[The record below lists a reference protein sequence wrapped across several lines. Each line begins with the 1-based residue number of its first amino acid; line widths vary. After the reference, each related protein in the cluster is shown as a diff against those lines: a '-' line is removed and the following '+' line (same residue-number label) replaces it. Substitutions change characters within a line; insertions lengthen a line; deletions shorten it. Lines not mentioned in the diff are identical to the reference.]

1 MIDHSI
7 TATALGDGRIRY
19 DLGKPN
25 WDQRRVPDIHQP
37 ATTTAVAPD
46 RTIDIVILG
55 DGFTTPTD
63 FVSSLTEWL
72 TDFYTVQVYATFAG
86 CLRIR
91 ALYTRSRVPASAN
104 RDSAY
109 RVDVSDDGAEI
120 VLDEGAWWAADDADG
135 VAFRTALWEGVDSFE
150 DVNLRRYPLD
160 IDVGDGNQAI
170 KSTLL
175 RDLYRNLVVCMLVR
189 TTDTVFTG
197 QKPTISIHPSGAA
210 RDVARPDP
218 DATRHV
224 RVALG
229 ANEIHEL
236 GHAFGLL
243 SDEYINGRSKPNERI
258 NPTTPSVFSLSNLVC
273 STPLDDELPVPSV
286 DEVPWIYLSPGGW
299 QGRTA
304 SGSDPSPVVG
314 WLWVGGGVHRG
325 VWHSEYRCL
334 MNGTHDNFAFTQSA
348 PADPTANP
356 DGTYTDEN
364 GAKLRDRDRLCLWCQ
379 EIVAIRI
386 LEKTDQLLEDG
397 DPDDV
402 TTQGLVWYSRW
413 VDRLRPSYH
422 ELFDVARQLA
432 DNEARYATLT
442 PGRNGEPLWQSDL
455 YSVPAAA
462 PEGPTTTVAPLADD
476 ELFVLAHVAA
486 TA

>member
-1 MIDHSI
+1 MIDHSVA
-7 TATALGDGRIRY
+7 ATALGDGRIRY

-25 WDQRRVPDIHQP
+25 WEPRRVPDIHQP
-37 ATTTAVAPD
+37 AATTAVAPD
-46 RTIDIVILG
+46 RMIDIVILG
-55 DGFTTPTD
+55 DGFTTRAQ
-63 FVSSLTEWL
+63 FLSSLTEWL
-72 TDFYTVQVYATFAG
+72 TDFYAVQVYATFAG

-91 ALYTRSRVPASAN
+91 ALYTPSRVPASAD
-104 RDSAY
+104 RDSTY
-109 RVDVSDDGAEI
+109 RVKVSDDGKEI

-135 VAFRTALWEGVDSFE
+135 VAFRTALWDGVDTFE

-160 IDVGDGNQAI
+160 IDVGDDTQAI
-170 KSTLL
+170 TNKLL
-175 RDLYRNLVVCMLVR
+175 RDLYRNLVVCLLVR
-189 TTDTVFTG
+189 TTQTVFTT
-197 QKPTISIHPSGAA
+197 PPPEFNTHPSGAA

-218 DATRHV
+218 YATRHV
-224 RVALG
+224 RVAMG

-273 STPLDDELPVPSV
+273 ATRLDEFPVPSV
-286 DEVPWIYLSPGGW
+286 DQVPWLHLSPGGW

-314 WLWVGGGVHRG
+314 WLWVGGGVHLG

-334 MNGTHDNFAFTQSA
+334 MNGTHDNFAFTQVAS
-348 PADPTANP
+348 ADPTANT
-356 DGTYTDEN
+356 DGTYTEE
-364 GAKLRDRDRLCLWCQ
+364 GGEKLRDRDRLCLWCQ

-386 LEKTDQLLEDG
+386 LEKSDQLLEDG
-397 DPDDV
+397 DPDDI
-402 TTQGLVWYSRW
+402 TTQGLVWYARW
-413 VDRLRPSYH
+413 VDRLRSSYY
-422 ELFDVARQLA
+422 ELFAVARQLA

-462 PEGPTTTVAPLADD
+462 PQGPRTTVAPLADD
-476 ELFVLAHVAA
+476 ELFILAHVAA